1 MGDLVFG
8 KSFGTLAA
16 KPKNRDAIRLLGR
29 AARRNYTIGAMPF
42 LHKSGLERWLPPFRG
57 LFLDRMQYL
66 AFGKRQVVE
75 RSQDTSLEDSGR
87 KDIFHYLLG
96 ARDPETGEG
105 MSRSDLWMESNT
117 LTVAG
122 SDTSSTTLSA
132 TLYYL
137 LRNPACLQQVTSEI
151 RSTFSEKDDI
161 RTGPKLQSCH
171 YLRACIDEAMR
182 MSPAVPGLLPRLILP
197 GGLDIPA
204 MNLHIPAGVDV
215 GTCTYA
221 IQHHEGYVVEPFKYD
236 PSRWLQQAGS
246 KSQVSHVR
254 QRSDSG
260 VALSGPLAARDAT
273 NSDEYAALHQDREAL
288 NSVSAPFSLGNRAC
302 LGKPLVYM
310 EISIAIARLVF
321 EYEMRLVESEPGDA
335 SVRAD
340 IVSGKRR
347 AGEYHLRDWFLGK
360 NEGPIVEFAGR
371 QEE

>member
-1 MGDLVFG
+1 VWYVVELTHSFLLDIMGDLVFG

-16 KPKNRDAIRLLGR
+16 KPENRDAIRLLGR

-57 LFLDRMQYL
+57 LHLDRLQYL

-75 RSQDTSLEDSGR
+75 RSQDTSLENSGR

-137 LRNPACLQQVTSEI
+137 LRNPACLQRVTSEI
-151 RSTFSEKDDI
+151 RSTFSQKDDI
-161 RTGPKLQSCH
+161 RTGPKMQSCH

-182 MSPAVPGLLPRLILP
+182 MS
-197 GGLDIPA
+197 
-204 MNLHIPAGVDV
+204 GVDV

-221 IQHHEGYVVEPFKYD
+221 IQHHEDYVVEPFKYD
-236 PSRWLQQAGS
+236 PSRWLQQVGS

-273 NSDEYAALHQDREAL
+273 KSNEYAALHQDREAL